1 MASLAPIISGP
12 FEAREMAVAT
22 EKKITP
28 NLPSASMYF
37 LSHFYSENIKKKK
50 NYKSNSMINFIYH
63 LMQTSTPMLALQNL

>member
-1 MASLAPIISGP
+1 
-12 FEAREMAVAT
+12 MAVAT

-28 NLPSASMYF
+28 NLPSPSMYF

-63 LMQTSTPMLALQNL
+63 LDANFDSHVGTAKSMN

>member
-12 FEAREMAVAT
+12 FEERKMAVAT

-37 LSHFYSENIKKKK
+37 LSHFYSENIK
-50 NYKSNSMINFIYH
+50 N
-63 LMQTSTPMLALQNL
+63 

>member
-50 NYKSNSMINFIYH
+50 YKSNSMINFIYH

>member
-37 LSHFYSENIKKKK
+37 LSHFYSENIQKKK
-50 NYKSNSMINFIYH
+50 NI
-63 LMQTSTPMLALQNL
+63 TNLTA

>member
-37 LSHFYSENIKKKK
+37 LSHFYSVNIQKKK
-50 NYKSNSMINFIYH
+50 N
-63 LMQTSTPMLALQNL
+63 TNLTA